1 MPPDEKG
8 LAMPESVSQSEQP
21 PAPRPGG
28 AFPLGK
34 HTVSRVGYGAIQLPR
49 LKDPT
54 DAQKVLR
61 RALEL
66 GVNHFDTAD
75 FYGSSVANEYLAQ
88 TLPADDDVLVVTKVG
103 ALRTSRGPLPM
114 RAGQRPE
121 ELRKGVQDNLR
132 SLNTDR
138 LSLVNMRRMSPDNG
152 FPVGRDQK
160 VDFDDQMAEMVA
172 MRDEGLIG
180 GIGLSAVSLEE
191 VQRALPVGI
200 ACVQNSYSLVAR
212 KDEPILELCAA
223 HDIPWV
229 PYFPLG
235 GAMPG
240 LAKVTHEPVVQAVA
254 RTVGATP
261 AQVGLAW
268 LLHHAGNV
276 LLITG
281 TSSVDHLEQNVAA
294 GEVELDE
301 DALARLDEIKPAAG
315 LRGFANR
322 FRRP

>member
-1 MPPDEKG
+1 MS
-8 LAMPESVSQSEQP
+8 ESVSP
-21 PAPRPGG
+21 PEPTPEPRPGG
-28 AFPLGK
+28 TFPLGK
-34 HTVSRVGYGAIQLPR
+34 HTVSRIGYGAIQLPR
-49 LKDPT
+49 LRDAA
-54 DAQKVLR
+54 DAQRVLR
-61 RALEL
+61 RALDL

-75 FYGSSVANEYLAQ
+75 FYGKSVANECLAQ

-103 ALRTSRGPLPM
+103 ALRTTRGPLLM
-114 RAGQRPE
+114 RPGQRPE

-138 LSLVNMRRMSPDNG
+138 LQLVNMRRMSPDGG
-152 FPVGRDQK
+152 FPVSRDQK

-200 ACVQNSYSLVAR
+200 ACVQNPYSLVAR
-212 KDEPILELCAA
+212 KGEPILELCES
-223 HDIPWV
+223 HDIAWV

-240 LAKVTHEPVVQAVA
+240 LAKVTHEPTVQAVA

-268 LLHHAGNV
+268 LLHRAGNV
-276 LLITG
+276 LLIPG
-281 TSSVDHLEQNVAA
+281 TSSGDHLEQNVAA
-294 GEVELDE
+294 GKVELDE
-301 DALARLDEIKPAAG
+301 DALTRLDELKPAAG
-315 LRGFANR
+315 VRGFANR